1 MGLSPLAALPDLT
14 DIPSA
19 RPSAQA
25 PGATVPASLSSLAQP
40 VSWLSGWGNSATAT
54 TPGAS
59 ASPPSSASSSGLYGS
74 LGTLAKWAAA
84 LVSSPTETTGLSLED
99 ILFIVVGL
107 VLIAA
112 AFFTFHETQ
121 SVIKQATRTA
131 RGAADK
137 ITSKAAEA
145 AAAAAA

>member
-1 MGLSPLAALPDLT
+1 MGLSPLATLPDLT
-14 DIPSA
+14 DVPSA
-19 RPSAQA
+19 RPIPKT
-25 PGATVPASLSSLAQP
+25 PGTTTPGSLANP
-40 VSWLSGWGNSATAT
+40 VPWLTGWGNSATVN
-54 TPGAS
+54 TPGAAA
-59 ASPPSSASSSGLYGS
+59 ASSSSASSSGLWSSWGK
-74 LGTLAKWAAA
+74 LAEWASA
-84 LVSSPTETTGLSLED
+84 LVSSPTEATGLSLED

-107 VLIAA
+107 VLLAA

-137 ITSKAAEA
+137 LTSKAAEA